1 MTIDPRT
8 EPSERAAGDLPLT
21 AAHGAVLTRL
31 AVETVRRRLLGADP
45 AVAAPGASV
54 LSEPGASFVTLER
67 RGRLLGCIGSLRPVR
82 PLFLDVVR
90 NASRAMRDPRLPA
103 VSAAD
108 WPELDVEV
116 SVLTPAEPLAVAGR
130 AELLAALRPGIDGLV
145 LTDGVRRSTFLPAV
159 WAKIA
164 DPAVFL
170 DRLLVKGGWPA
181 GGWPAGLAASRYRT
195 VAFHDRAPRGPLG
208 GWRGRHG

>member
-1 MTIDPRT
+1 MTTDPEAEPT
-8 EPSERAAGDLPLT
+8 EPAARDCALT
-21 AAHGAVLTRL
+21 AAAGAVLAGL
-31 AVETVRRRLLGADP
+31 AVVTVRHRLLGVEPALAPPGDP
-45 AVAAPGASV
+45 V
-54 LSEPGASFVTLER
+54 LAERGASFVTLER
-67 RGRLLGCIGSLRPVR
+67 RGRLLGCIGSLQPVR
-82 PLFLDVVR
+82 PLFLDVAR
-90 NASRAMRDPRLPA
+90 NAGRAMRDPRLPP
-103 VSAAD
+103 VSADD

-130 AELLAALRPGIDGLV
+130 AELLAALRPGVDGLV

-170 DRLLVKGGWPA
+170 DRLLVKGGWAA

-195 VAFHDRAPRGPLG
+195 VEFHDRAPRGPLG
-208 GWRGRHG
+208 A

>member
-1 MTIDPRT
+1 MTTDPEA
-8 EPSERAAGDLPLT
+8 EPSERVAGAGTLTEAQGAALAG
-21 AAHGAVLTRL
+21 L
-31 AVETVRRRLLGADP
+31 AVETVRRRLVGAEP
-45 AVAAPGASV
+45 AVVPPGEPV

-82 PLFLDVVR
+82 PLFLDVAR
-90 NASRAMRDPRLPA
+90 NAARAMRDPRLPP

-130 AELLAALRPGIDGLV
+130 AELLAALRPGVDGLV

-170 DRLLVKGGWPA
+170 DRLLVKGGWAA
-181 GGWPAGLAASRYRT
+181 GGWPTGLAASRYRT
-195 VAFHDRAPRGPLG
+195 VEFHDRAPRGPLG
-208 GWRGRHG
+208 R

>member
-1 MTIDPRT
+1 MATDPEA
-8 EPSERAAGDLPLT
+8 EPTARAARGCALT
-21 AAHGAVLTRL
+21 PAEGAVLAGL
-31 AVETVRRRLLGADP
+31 AAATVRHRLLGAEPALAPPGDP
-45 AVAAPGASV
+45 V
-54 LSEPGASFVTLER
+54 LAERGASFVTLER
-67 RGRLLGCIGSLRPVR
+67 RGRLLGCIGSLQPVR
-82 PLFLDVVR
+82 PLFLDVAR
-90 NASRAMRDPRLPA
+90 NAARAMRDPRLPP
-103 VSAAD
+103 VSADD

-164 DPAVFL
+164 DPAVFV

-195 VAFHDRAPRGPLG
+195 VEFHDRAPRGPLG
-208 GWRGRHG
+208 A